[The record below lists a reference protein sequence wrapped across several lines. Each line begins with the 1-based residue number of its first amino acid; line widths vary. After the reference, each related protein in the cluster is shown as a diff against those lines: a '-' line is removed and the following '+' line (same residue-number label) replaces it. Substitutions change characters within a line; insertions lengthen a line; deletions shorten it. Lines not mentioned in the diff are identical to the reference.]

1 MLEKI
6 TLDVVVFSLI
16 IISFVVSIFAV
27 RSIIIRKTALV
38 VLHEGLSEKIPRWG
52 FVSFVSV
59 IGLMGVLYRLNA
71 MTFYN
76 TAELLAFMLA
86 FTFIYYVVTLFLNV
100 EEIEKQ
106 NGNVVKSAVAL
117 MLLAAP
123 FFAFSAMSSLTLCGC
138 FPPEMCSC

>member
-6 TLDVVVFSLI
+6 NLDVVVFGLI
-16 IISFVVSIFAV
+16 FISFVVSIFAV

-38 VLHEGLSEKIPRWG
+38 VLHEGLPEKIPRWG
-52 FVSFVSV
+52 FVSFASV
-59 IGLMGVLYRLNA
+59 VGLMGVLYRLNA
-71 MTFYN
+71 MAFYN

-86 FTFIYYVVTLFLNV
+86 FTFIYYVVKLFLNV

-106 NGNVVKSAVAL
+106 HSDVIKSAIVL

-123 FFAFSAMSSLTLCGC
+123 LFAFSAMSSLTLCGC

>member
-16 IISFVVSIFAV
+16 IISFVVSCFAI

-52 FVSFVSV
+52 FASFVV
-59 IGLMGVLYRLNA
+59 VAGLMGVLYCLNA
-71 MTFYN
+71 MAFYN
-76 TAELLAFMLA
+76 TAELLAFVLA
-86 FTFIYYVVTLFLNV
+86 FTFVYHVVTLFLNV

-123 FFAFSAMSSLTLCGC
+123 LFAFSAMSSLTLCGC